1 MNSNSRSTQS
11 LAWLLGSLCALS
23 AARCTSNKL
32 EKEDPSPKL
41 VEVRYVQTQCADRWG
56 PAPSTQAL
64 VTTAQAYLAQQGLTL
79 HQPQATVQNP
89 GAVCSACSCPTGVV
103 LEGSVA
109 PTEVA
114 AVLALGFTKK

>member
-1 MNSNSRSTQS
+1 MITKSIQS
-11 LAWLLGSLCALS
+11 AAWLLGSLCALS
-23 AARCTSNKL
+23 AAKCTSNEL
-32 EKEDPSPKL
+32 EREDPAPQL
-41 VEVRYVQTQCADRWG
+41 VEVRYVQTQCSDRWG

-64 VTTAQAYLAQQGLTL
+64 VTTARAYLAQRGLTL
-79 HQPQATVQNP
+79 YQPQAIVQNT

-109 PTEVA
+109 PAEVA